1 MRILNDLKHNK
12 YSAVYEFQKLK
23 DRLHLTPE
31 EENRIP
37 FLPRNIY
44 TPDSGQ
50 TKEDKENE

>member
-1 MRILNDLKHNK
+1 MRFTKDFCHSK

-50 TKEDKENE
+50 TKEKK

>member
-50 TKEDKENE
+50 TKEEK